1 MEAAWIPSSAS
12 REVFRTISNTSGSFF
27 PTRDQLTLPGV
38 SAGSLKGDPVRDA
51 VSKYQGDAEASK
63 RQVLGCD
70 GVTADTRGLHRL
82 IASGNYRSAVNM
94 TLQLLELYGQGQGQA
109 GHVSKHSHTS
119 AMGLARKYLQISQQT
134 RNLRLISSSSNHVLT
149 HPCPLVSQRPPVYVS
164 VRTNTQ
170 HRVVLLPEYPD
181 MHQENNVALKSYKAG
196 RINKCNVILVSTFS
210 S

>member
-1 MEAAWIPSSAS
+1 MEAAWIPSLAS

-38 SAGSLKGDPVRDA
+38 SAGSLQGDPVRDA

-70 GVTADTRGLHRL
+70 GVTADTRGLYRL

-94 TLQLLELYGQGQGQA
+94 TSQLLELYGQGQGQA

-119 AMGLARKYLQISQQT
+119 LQIWWIRFALLVKLRQFSTAEAEAGPFGDLDNPDMFYQYYPELYPNRQGSLAT
-134 RNLRLISSSSNHVLT
+134 WSLRLLLAELPMYNNK
-149 HPCPLVSQRPPVYVS
+149 PV
-164 VRTNTQ
+164 
-170 HRVVLLPEYPD
+170 
-181 MHQENNVALKSYKAG
+181 VAMNKLFKLR
-196 RINKCNVILVSTFS
+196 RIIR
-210 S
+210 